1 MENTIRESISETLDV
16 LKHLPDSIISKIPDK
31 FLNYLKEN
39 SDKEYKTNIN
49 YSNENWIDTLSE
61 DTIQMLSIIY
71 RDYIVDSETREK
83 LIEEENAIIEKE
95 KEKYNIDKIFKK
107 KEKVDNQVNSK
118 NEGNQSLVI
127 YEELP
132 WYKKFFEKIII
143 LKKKKKIKIII

>member
-1 MENTIRESISETLDV
+1 MENTIRESISETLDI
-16 LKHLPDSIISKIPDK
+16 LKHLPNSIISKIPDK

-39 SDKEYKTNIN
+39 SDKEYKKNIN

-107 KEKVDNQVNSK
+107 KEKVNNQVNSE

-132 WYKKFFEKIII
+132 LYKQFFEKIIKFI
-143 LKKKKKIKIII
+143 KKGDK

>member
-16 LKHLPDSIISKIPDK
+16 LKHLPESIISKIPDK

-61 DTIQMLSIIY
+61 DTIQMISIIY

-107 KEKVDNQVNSK
+107 KEKVDNQVNSE

-132 WYKKFFEKIII
+132 WYKKFFEKIMKFI
-143 LKKKKKIKIII
+143 KKGG

>member
-1 MENTIRESISETLDV
+1 M
-16 LKHLPDSIISKIPDK
+16 
-31 FLNYLKEN
+31 NYLKEN

-83 LIEEENAIIEKE
+83 LIEEENAIIKKE
-95 KEKYNIDKIFKK
+95 KEKYDIDKIFKK
-107 KEKVDNQVNSK
+107 KEKVDNQVIVK
-118 NEGNQSLVI
+118 MNEISHLII

-132 WYKKFFEKIII
+132 WYKKFF
-143 LKKKKKIKIII
+143 

>member
-83 LIEEENAIIEKE
+83 LIEEENAIIKKE
-95 KEKYNIDKIFKK
+95 KEKYDIDKIFKK
-107 KEKVDNQVNSK
+107 KEKVDNQVNSE

-132 WYKKFFEKIII
+132 WYKKFFEKIMKFI
-143 LKKKKKIKIII
+143 KKGG

>member
-16 LKHLPDSIISKIPDK
+16 LKHLPDSIISKIPDR

-39 SDKEYKTNIN
+39 SDKEYKTKIN

-83 LIEEENAIIEKE
+83 LIEEENAIIKKE
-95 KEKYNIDKIFKK
+95 KEKYDIDKIFKK
-107 KEKVDNQVNSK
+107 KEKVDNQVNSE

-132 WYKKFFEKIII
+132 WYKKFFEKIMKFI
-143 LKKKKKIKIII
+143 KKGG

>member
-83 LIEEENAIIEKE
+83 LIEEENAIIKKE
-95 KEKYNIDKIFKK
+95 KEKYDIDKIFKK
-107 KEKVDNQVNSK
+107 KEKVDNQVNSE

-132 WYKKFFEKIII
+132 WYKKFFEKIMKFT
-143 LKKKKKIKIII
+143 KKGG

>member
-16 LKHLPDSIISKIPDK
+16 LKHLPNSIISKIPDK

-39 SDKEYKTNIN
+39 SDKEYKTKIN

-83 LIEEENAIIEKE
+83 LIEEENAIIKKE
-95 KEKYNIDKIFKK
+95 KEKYDIDKIFKK
-107 KEKVDNQVNSK
+107 KEKVDNQVNSE

-132 WYKKFFEKIII
+132 WYKKFFEKIMKFI
-143 LKKKKKIKIII
+143 KKGG

>member
-1 MENTIRESISETLDV
+1 MENTIRESISETLDI
-16 LKHLPDSIISKIPDK
+16 LKHLPNSIISKIPDK

-39 SDKEYKTNIN
+39 SDKEYKKNIN

-107 KEKVDNQVNSK
+107 KEKVDNQVNSE
-118 NEGNQSLVI
+118 NEGNQSIEI

-132 WYKKFFEKIII
+132 WYKKFFEKIIKFI
-143 LKKKKKIKIII
+143 KKGDK

>member
-1 MENTIRESISETLDV
+1 MENTIRKSISETLDV
-16 LKHLPDSIISKIPDK
+16 LKHLPNSIISKIPDK

-39 SDKEYKTNIN
+39 SDKEYKTKIN

-107 KEKVDNQVNSK
+107 KEKVNNQVNSE

-132 WYKKFFEKIII
+132 WYKKFFEKIMKFI
-143 LKKKKKIKIII
+143 KKGG

>member
-31 FLNYLKEN
+31 FLNYKKEN

-83 LIEEENAIIEKE
+83 LIEEENAIIKKE
-95 KEKYNIDKIFKK
+95 KEKYDIDKIFKK
-107 KEKVDNQVNSK
+107 KEKVDNQVNSE

-132 WYKKFFEKIII
+132 WYKKFFEKIMKFI
-143 LKKKKKIKIII
+143 KKGG

>member
-132 WYKKFFEKIII
+132 WYKKFFEKIMKFI
-143 LKKKKKIKIII
+143 KKGG

>member
-1 MENTIRESISETLDV
+1 MENTIRESISETLDI
-16 LKHLPDSIISKIPDK
+16 LKHLPNSIISKIPDK

-39 SDKEYKTNIN
+39 SDKEYKKNIN

-107 KEKVDNQVNSK
+107 KEKGDNQVNSE
-118 NEGNQSLVI
+118 NEGTQSLVI
-127 YEELP
+127 YEDLP
-132 WYKKFFEKIII
+132 WYKKFFEKIIKFI
-143 LKKKKKIKIII
+143 KKGDK

>member
-16 LKHLPDSIISKIPDK
+16 LKHLPNSIISKIPDK

-39 SDKEYKTNIN
+39 SDKEYKTKIN

-107 KEKVDNQVNSK
+107 KEKVNNQVNSE

-132 WYKKFFEKIII
+132 WYKKFFEKIMKFT
-143 LKKKKKIKIII
+143 KKGG

>member
-71 RDYIVDSETREK
+71 RDYIVDSETRKK

-132 WYKKFFEKIII
+132 WYKKFFEKIMKFI
-143 LKKKKKIKIII
+143 KKGG

>member
-16 LKHLPDSIISKIPDK
+16 LKHLPNSIISKIPDK

-39 SDKEYKTNIN
+39 SDKEYKTKIN

-107 KEKVDNQVNSK
+107 KEKVNNQVNSE

-132 WYKKFFEKIII
+132 WYKKFFEKIMKFI
-143 LKKKKKIKIII
+143 KKGG

>member
-16 LKHLPDSIISKIPDK
+16 LKHLPDSIISKIPDR

-107 KEKVDNQVNSK
+107 KEKVDNQVNSE

-132 WYKKFFEKIII
+132 WYKKFFEKIMKFI
-143 LKKKKKIKIII
+143 KKGG

>member
-16 LKHLPDSIISKIPDK
+16 LKHLPNSIISKIPDK

-83 LIEEENAIIEKE
+83 LIEEENAIIKKE
-95 KEKYNIDKIFKK
+95 KEKYDIDKIFKK
-107 KEKVDNQVNSK
+107 KEKVDNQVNSE

-132 WYKKFFEKIII
+132 WYKKFFEKIMKFI
-143 LKKKKKIKIII
+143 KKGG

>member
-16 LKHLPDSIISKIPDK
+16 LKHLPESIISKIPDK

-61 DTIQMLSIIY
+61 DTIQMISIIY

-107 KEKVDNQVNSK
+107 KEKVDNQVNSE

-132 WYKKFFEKIII
+132 WYKKFFEKIIKFI
-143 LKKKKKIKIII
+143 KKGG

>member
-1 MENTIRESISETLDV
+1 M
-16 LKHLPDSIISKIPDK
+16 
-31 FLNYLKEN
+31 NYLKEN

-107 KEKVDNQVNSK
+107 KEKVDNQVNSE

-132 WYKKFFEKIII
+132 WYKKFFEKIMKFI
-143 LKKKKKIKIII
+143 KKGG

>member
-83 LIEEENAIIEKE
+83 LIEEENAIIKKE
-95 KEKYNIDKIFKK
+95 
-107 KEKVDNQVNSK
+107 KEKVDNQVNSE

-132 WYKKFFEKIII
+132 WYKKFFEKIMKFI
-143 LKKKKKIKIII
+143 KKGG

>member
-1 MENTIRESISETLDV
+1 MENTIRESISETLDI
-16 LKHLPDSIISKIPDK
+16 LKHLPNSIISKIPDK

-39 SDKEYKTNIN
+39 SDKEYKKNIN

-107 KEKVDNQVNSK
+107 KEKVNNQVNSE

-132 WYKKFFEKIII
+132 LYKKFFEKIIKFI
-143 LKKKKKIKIII
+143 KKGDK

>member
-1 MENTIRESISETLDV
+1 VENTIRESISETLDV

-107 KEKVDNQVNSK
+107 KEKVDNQVNSE

-132 WYKKFFEKIII
+132 WYKKFFEKIMKFI
-143 LKKKKKIKIII
+143 KKGG

>member
-107 KEKVDNQVNSK
+107 KEKVDNQVNSE

-132 WYKKFFEKIII
+132 WYKKFFEKIMKFI
-143 LKKKKKIKIII
+143 KKGG

>member
-83 LIEEENAIIEKE
+83 LIEEENAIIKKE
-95 KEKYNIDKIFKK
+95 KEKYDIDKDGKFTEYDANNIGELDISSSEISDLTM
-107 KEKVDNQVNSK
+107 KEISH
-118 NEGNQSLVI
+118 L
-127 YEELP
+127 
-132 WYKKFFEKIII
+132 
-143 LKKKKKIKIII
+143 

>member
-83 LIEEENAIIEKE
+83 LIEEENAIIKNE
-95 KEKYNIDKIFKK
+95 KEKYDIDKIFKK
-107 KEKVDNQVNSK
+107 KEKVDNQVNSE

-132 WYKKFFEKIII
+132 WYKKFFEKIMKFI
-143 LKKKKKIKIII
+143 KKGG

>member
-71 RDYIVDSETREK
+71 RDYIVDSETRGK

-107 KEKVDNQVNSK
+107 KEKVDNQVNSE

-132 WYKKFFEKIII
+132 WYKKFFEKIIKFI
-143 LKKKKKIKIII
+143 KKGDK

>member
-49 YSNENWIDTLSE
+49 YSNKNWIDTLSE

-83 LIEEENAIIEKE
+83 LIEEENAIIKKE
-95 KEKYNIDKIFKK
+95 KEKYDIDKIFKK
-107 KEKVDNQVNSK
+107 KEKVDNQVNSE

-132 WYKKFFEKIII
+132 WYKKFFEKIMKFI
-143 LKKKKKIKIII
+143 KKGG

>member
-49 YSNENWIDTLSE
+49 YSNENWIDILSE

-132 WYKKFFEKIII
+132 WYKKFFEKIMKFI
-143 LKKKKKIKIII
+143 KKGG